1 MSDTPDFFRDFG
13 ILPYGK
19 AAPSDRVRAFLPWGH
34 VIGQYLATGLMSAFG
49 LGIAVL
55 FALTLP
61 FPFNLPAAVA
71 AIALFGSLVYFVTRN
86 DYGWVELEGDV
97 IRAKHLYT
105 RRIVERPLEEI
116 HDLLTL
122 VIQVRT
128 LTVVLTEAWL
138 GRIRGVEIR
147 FRDRRT
153 PLRISRSDPA
163 MRNAKELVEAII
175 YRMWEIGPVG
185 AEIVPLEGKPLV
197 RRIYWEN
204 PPVQAE

>member
-19 AAPSDRVRAFLPWGH
+19 ASPPDRVRAFLPWGH
-34 VIGQYLATGLMSAFG
+34 VIGQYIATGLMAAFG

-55 FALTLP
+55 FALTLD
-61 FPFNLPAAVA
+61 FPLNLLGAVA
-71 AIALFGSLVYFVTRN
+71 PLALAGTLIYFVTRS
-86 DYGWVELEGDV
+86 DYGWVELDGDV

-105 RRIVERPLEEI
+105 RRVVERPLEEI
-116 HDLLTL
+116 QDLLTM

-128 LTVVLTEAWL
+128 LAVVVTEAWL

-147 FRDRRT
+147 FRDGRT
-153 PLRISRSDPA
+153 PLRIVRSDPA

-175 YRMWEIGPVG
+175 YRMWEKGPVG
-185 AEIVPLEGKPLV
+185 AEITPFAGKPLV

-204 PPVQAE
+204 PPD